1 MPHLLLLETSSK
13 NCSVALVDEHGIL
26 SKKAAAAEHFV
37 HAEQLHV
44 MLDEL
49 LAENGLTWKS
59 IDAVAV
65 GKGPGSY
72 TGLRIGVSAAK
83 GICFALN
90 IPLIA
95 LETTQILA
103 SYAASTIEGSSII
116 IPMIDARRMEVYW
129 SFYDGQGKRLSPDEA
144 AIIDATSFSSF
155 DAKHLVLVGDGV
167 EKCIPCIDPQT
178 RTLLTLPSAE
188 MMHRLSLDA
197 FAANQFED
205 LAYFEPFYLKDYTP
219 GTSRKSLL

>member
-1 MPHLLLLETSSK
+1 MPHLVLLETSSK

-26 SKKAAAAEHFV
+26 AKKAAAAEHFV

-49 LAENGLTWKS
+49 LTENALVWKS
-59 IDAVAV
+59 IDAIAV

-83 GICFALN
+83 GICFALD

-103 SYAASTIEGSSII
+103 SYASSTYGDSSTI

-129 SFYDGQGKRLSPDEA
+129 ARFDGQGKRLSPDEA

-155 DAKHLVLVGDGV
+155 DSNLVLIGDGV

-178 RTLLTLPSAE
+178 RTLLAPPSAD
-188 MMHRLSLDA
+188 MMHRLALDA

-219 GTSRKSLL
+219 GTSSKSVL